1 MAPTPI
7 EQALL
12 ELLGP
17 AVCGHAVLIG
27 DQRKF
32 LSCLVAPPEGKP
44 GAIDEAVLVKAVTEY
59 NENFA
64 KSRAQR
70 IQKITSLIEPFGEQ
84 TGELTPTM
92 KVTKRNATEP
102 THTNTDHSE
111 TKRRRNEMSVQIRY
125 FKPAPS
131 PPTSNLRSTHH
142 PQPTTPLL
150 LRLLRSRGRRS
161 LRSTLV
167 WWRACTRARRWQATR
182 VLPSRLPQ
190 GHACL
195 GSSVKSR
202 QV

>member
-102 THTNTDHSE
+102 THTNTDQSK
-111 TKRRRNEMSVQIRY
+111 TKRRRNEPSVQIRY
-125 FKPAPS
+125 IKPAPS
-131 PPTSNLRSTHH
+131 PPTSNLRPTHH
-142 PQPTTPLL
+142 PPTHNPPPSAITQVKRKKVIEKYAGVVEGMYAGAPLA
-150 LRLLRSRGRRS
+150 GY
-161 LRSTLV
+161 
-167 WWRACTRARRWQATR
+167 Q
-182 VLPSRLPQ
+182 
-190 GHACL
+190 
-195 GSSVKSR
+195 SVTF
-202 QV
+202 

>member
-1 MAPTPI
+1 MIITAGGENVAPTPI

-17 AVCGHAVLIG
+17 AVAGHAVLIG

-32 LSCLVAPPEGKP
+32 LSCLVAPPEGKS

-92 KVTKRNATEP
+92 KVKRKNVIGKYADVVESMYVGAP
-102 THTNTDHSE
+102 LAGYQ
-111 TKRRRNEMSVQIRY
+111 SVT
-125 FKPAPS
+125 F
-131 PPTSNLRSTHH
+131 
-142 PQPTTPLL
+142 
-150 LRLLRSRGRRS
+150 
-161 LRSTLV
+161 
-167 WWRACTRARRWQATR
+167 
-182 VLPSRLPQ
+182 
-190 GHACL
+190 
-195 GSSVKSR
+195 
-202 QV
+202 